1 MEKREPEKQVPPT
14 EETPTKP
21 EPQEK
26 EEKKPETSENK
37 KKTEETDE
45 TETSASEQPS
55 PEQNVNLFKSYM
67 QCFQGISNDK
77 IKSNRK
83 WNQLAKERKFWD
95 TQPVIK
101 VREANKDRKS
111 GPLKSKEDHKI
122 QMEPTPLPKGFGWR
136 NFNLN
141 DENDIKDLYYLLYEN
156 YVEDDGGVFRFN
168 YSKEFL
174 QWALMP
180 PGYDKDLYFGI
191 TYKTKTKVVLV
202 GFISG
207 IILNVT
213 LEDKIVPLTEVN
225 FLCVHKKYRNFSM
238 ASVLIR
244 EVVRRSNTKDI
255 FQGLFTSGTMLP
267 TPFAQTRYWHRSLNP
282 EKLIKVKTFTIFF
295 YYNYLNF

>member
-1 MEKREPEKQVPPT
+1 MEKPDPKNMPPT
-14 EETPTKP
+14 KETPKKS
-21 EPQEK
+21 ESK
-26 EEKKPETSENK
+26 EENQ
-37 KKTEETDE
+37 KTEVST
-45 TETSASEQPS
+45 TEPS
-55 PEQNVNLFKSYM
+55 PEKNVELFKNYM

-77 IKSNRK
+77 IKMTRK

-101 VREANKDRKS
+101 VKEANKERKS
-111 GPLKSKEDHKI
+111 GPLKTKEQHKI
-122 QMEPTPLPKGFGWR
+122 TDEPTALPKGFGWR

-141 DENDIKDLYYLLYEN
+141 DETDIKDLYYLLYEN

-191 TYKTKTKVVLV
+191 TYKTKKNKEVLV

-213 LEDKIVPLTEVN
+213 LEDKVVPLTEVN
-225 FLCVHKKYRNFSM
+225 FLCVHKKYRKFSM

-244 EVVRRSNTKDI
+244 EVVRRSNTKNI

-282 EKLIKVKTFTIFF
+282 EKLIKV
-295 YYNYLNF
+295 

>member
-1 MEKREPEKQVPPT
+1 MEKKESVQQLENQETSNDKPEEVKETKKV
-14 EETPTKP
+14 EETKEVQETKDVN
-21 EPQEK
+21 QEK
-26 EEKKPETSENK
+26 DKKENEETQTTTSETQEPNM
-37 KKTEETDE
+37 D
-45 TETSASEQPS
+45 
-55 PEQNVNLFKSYM
+55 LFKSYM
-67 QCFQGISNDK
+67 QCFQGQSENR
-77 IKSNRK
+77 IKSSRK
-83 WNQLAKERKFWD
+83 WDQLCKERKFWD

-101 VREANKDRKS
+101 VREANKIRKT
-111 GPLKSKEDHKI
+111 GPIKTKEQHEITD
-122 QMEPTPLPKGFGWR
+122 EPTKLPSGFKWR
-136 NFNLN
+136 NFNLK
-141 DENDIKDLYYLLYEN
+141 DDTDIKDLYYLLYEN

-191 TYKTKTKVVLV
+191 TYTNKKKEVVLV

-207 IILNVT
+207 IILNVN
-213 LEDKIVPLTEVN
+213 LEDKVVPLTEVN
-225 FLCVHKKYRNFSM
+225 FLCVHKKYRKFSM

-282 EKLIKVKTFTIFF
+282 EKLIKVNINTTF
-295 YYNYLNF
+295 